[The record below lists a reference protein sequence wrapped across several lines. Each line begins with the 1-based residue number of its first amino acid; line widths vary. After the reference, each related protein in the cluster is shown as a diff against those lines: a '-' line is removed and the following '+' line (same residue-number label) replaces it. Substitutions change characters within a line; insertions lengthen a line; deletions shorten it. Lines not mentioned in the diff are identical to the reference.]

1 MKLVLFI
8 MTISLF
14 AFADHHEEG
23 KKGERF
29 AKIKAKALENM
40 DKRIS
45 QMQANRS
52 CISAAQ
58 NKEDMKACRS
68 KMKEHKSEWREKRK
82 EWKEKR
88 KEMKEKRKSRKN
100 KED

>member
-8 MTISLF
+8 MTINLF

-58 NKEDMKACRS
+58 NKEDMQACRS
-68 KMKEHKSEWREKRK
+68 SMKENRK

-88 KEMKEKRKSRKN
+88 QEMKEKRKSRKN

>member
-14 AFADHHEEG
+14 AFAEG
-23 KKGERF
+23 QEREAKKAELF
-29 AKIKAKALENM
+29 SKIKSKALENI

-45 QMQANRS
+45 QMQENRS

-82 EWKEKR
+82 E
-88 KEMKEKRKSRKN
+88 MKEKRKSRKN